1 MKYQNHGVACVADL
15 ASDAVFPSV
24 DYVAGVTVVVGVAFV
39 AGLSG
44 VVRVADVTDVVGV
57 DAIVS
62 VFGVSTDKVINIL
75 SYFKVDI
82 KTNLIRF

>member
-1 MKYQNHGVACVADL
+1 
-15 ASDAVFPSV
+15 V

-82 KTNLIRF
+82 KTNLIRFWGYWIFYLRVMNRNPNIE